1 MQPSN
6 YYQPCIARSLL
17 QFDEKWSRD
26 FPQHSNHVIPI
37 SVSPPPETTFPAYAT
52 TINLDR
58 LEYGESTREKWIAF
72 ESRSLTKHIIIMW
85 WYYVLYYIQL
95 ATKVVEHLKD
105 NLILSGIRENSWWVL
120 GRKNHVIVLF
130 EKVWKL
136 TPANPPSTSRLWFL
150 LSSLA
155 CLHDSSNFDFTPTG
169 QSNQKSIKEWGKT
182 EFCIHSPLGQAFV
195 IWEVTLLYHRH
206 RCNDYLSKS
215 HIFFS

>member
-1 MQPSN
+1 MERVLGRNELPLRVDPSQN
-6 YYQPCIARSLL
+6 ILSSC
-17 QFDEKWSRD
+17 
-26 FPQHSNHVIPI
+26 
-37 SVSPPPETTFPAYAT
+37 
-52 TINLDR
+52 
-58 LEYGESTREKWIAF
+58 GG
-72 ESRSLTKHIIIMW
+72 IM
-85 WYYVLYYIQL
+85 LYYIQL

-215 HIFFS
+215 HIFSPNKKISKVFCRKDLTFFGVMNI